1 MRFKLKLKSS
11 LLTMLIL
18 IICGVSTLQWVC
30 KDKQVRSVLKR
41 VNVTWVSFSCQEL
54 DQSLVTHFKNEV
66 HSYFQNQSM
75 YSWCRMNA
83 LHWHI
88 TQCQWAIGV
97 K

>member
-1 MRFKLKLKSS
+1 LKSS
-11 LLTMLIL
+11 LLAMLIL
-18 IICGVSTLQWVC
+18 IVWSVSTLQWVC
-30 KDKQVRSVLKR
+30 KDNQVHSVWKR
-41 VNVTWVSFSCQEL
+41 INATLGFFSCQEL
-54 DQSLVTHFKNEV
+54 DQSLVIHFKNEV